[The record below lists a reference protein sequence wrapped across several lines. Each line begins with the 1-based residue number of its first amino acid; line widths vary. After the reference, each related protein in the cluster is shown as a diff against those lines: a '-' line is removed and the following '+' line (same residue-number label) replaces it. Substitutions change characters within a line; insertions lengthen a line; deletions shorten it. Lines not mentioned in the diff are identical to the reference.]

1 MELGQPQASQSS
13 KPSLFSCP
21 EHYSVSGV
29 LGVAKVSG
37 RRGRGDP
44 MPPTPLHKGKLDP
57 IRLRTNREG

>member
-1 MELGQPQASQSS
+1 MELGQTQASQSS

-21 EHYSVSGV
+21 EHYSVSGA

-37 RRGRGDP
+37 GEGRGDH

-57 IRLRTNREG
+57 IRLRANWEG